1 MLKYCYVN
9 MEVKV
14 IYSILNKWY
23 DEEIV
28 NNIIRSYVWKCL
40 KSIVVLKVGSN
51 VGDMI
56 LVF

>member
-1 MLKYCYVN
+1 MLKYRYVN
-9 MEVKV
+9 TEVKV
-14 IYSILNKWY
+14 IYSILNKRY

-28 NNIIRSYVWKCL
+28 NNIIRSYVWKCS

-51 VGDMI
+51 VGDTI